1 MCERRR
7 ERRRRPSSLSLLSLL
22 SLLELLLEL
31 PELLLL
37 LLPLELLL
45 LELPELLLLPL
56 ERLLFDAPLRLLC
69 GLCARC
75 LRFLSPIV
83 TMLQSEQ
90 AGVLFHSLVANNAYD
105 ESSTIEVVLNYR
117 S

>member
-22 SLLELLLEL
+22 ELLLEL

-37 LLPLELLL
+37 PLLELLL

-105 ESSTIEVVLNYR
+105 ESASTIEVVLNYR

>member
-22 SLLELLLEL
+22 E
-31 PELLLL
+31 
-37 LLPLELLL
+37 LL

-56 ERLLFDAPLRLLC
+56 ERLLLDAPLRLLC

-90 AGVLFHSLVANNAYD
+90 AGVLFHSLVANNAYY
-105 ESSTIEVVLNYR
+105 ECAFCMLLRRVNLTLNY
-117 S
+117 